1 MRCFPLIAAIVVA
14 GACGKS
20 DPAPAPTTTARTPA
34 GSAVASH
41 VEPPAPSAKA
51 VVAMA
56 TECEKLSFAE
66 STPVPEA
73 SGAGWLEIDGALAL
87 VVVSDSGNDGK
98 YGVVDPDT
106 GTTREEGKLPLGRA
120 GADIEGVAAKDGLLY
135 GVTSSGWMRV
145 WKRAGKGFELAQ
157 DAYPLGP
164 VDLPDKKSKLSAPDG
179 TGMVCGAKVGN
190 CGRDYEGLCLAN
202 KPPSGEHACVGFVAS
217 RADGHLYCLEQ
228 HDKELRVIHDKSITI
243 GKSGTL
249 ADCAFSDDD
258 RLLVGANLFGTD
270 EVVVVE
276 GWAEPA
282 SAKVKELAPI
292 GVGFPEVIAARGDT
306 IWRMSDTGGA
316 PSLMARYRCPK

>member
-1 MRCFPLIAAIVVA
+1 VRCFPLIVA
-14 GACGKS
+14 LVACGKS
-20 DPAPAPTTTARTPA
+20 EPAPPTAKPPT
-34 GSAVASH
+34 GSAPAA
-41 VEPPAPSAKA
+41 PAPAPSAKA
-51 VVAMA
+51 VVEMA

-87 VVVSDSGNDGK
+87 VVVSDSGNDGA
-98 YGVVDPDT
+98 YGVVDPTT
-106 GTTREEGKLPLGRA
+106 GVTREEGKLPLGSA
-120 GADIEGVAAKDGLLY
+120 GADTEGLAAKDGLLY
-135 GVTSSGWMRV
+135 GVTSSGWIRV

-157 DAYPLGP
+157 DAYALGP

-179 TGMVCGAKVGN
+179 KGMVCGAKAGN

-202 KPPSGEHACVGFVAS
+202 KPPTGDNACVGFVAS
-217 RADGHLYCLEQ
+217 RADGHVYCLEQ
-228 HDKELRVIHDKSITI
+228 HDGKLRVIHGKSVKI

-270 EVVVVE
+270 QVVVVE
-276 GWAEPA
+276 GWGDPA
-282 SAKVKELAPI
+282 TAKVVPLAPI
-292 GVGFPEVIAARGDT
+292 GVGFPEVIAARGD
-306 IWRMSDTGGA
+306 IVYRMSDTGGA